1 MIGMLG
7 FPYFWFTV
15 LLLGGSA
22 ITRWAYVLKG
32 AADFS
37 IWDALTSTLFL
48 PILIPYYGVLSN
60 TGFLVPLVWQLF
72 AVYFVVE
79 SVRFYFAPKNREVY
93 AKLGSTKSIVLF
105 GLLTLISLPPLVAA
119 IQYAFFSSHLFGA

>member
-1 MIGMLG
+1 MVAMLG

-22 ITRWAYVLKG
+22 IARWVYVLKG
-32 AADFS
+32 TADFS

-48 PILIPYYGVLSN
+48 PILVPYYGVLSDMA
-60 TGFLVPLVWQLF
+60 FLVPLVWQLL
-72 AVYFVVE
+72 ALYFIVE
-79 SVRFYFAPKNREVY
+79 TIRFYFSPKNREAY
-93 AKLGSTKSIVLF
+93 EKLGLAKSVVVF

-119 IQYAFFSSHLFGA
+119 VQYAFFSGHLFSS